1 MILIKPDR
9 KTTKSRDSTYNP
21 LMRRKKKGSKQH
33 SGRALLTL
41 TSVEGR
47 GLGGGQQGAEGSTL
61 RITAVAVGQHHS
73 DAAVQGDPGPHAC
86 VPPSRSR
93 QCGKTS
99 PQGGMPSFW
108 GPGQQ
113 SKNGGQP
120 GAMPRGELC
129 TVSFRER
136 RWGANTKF
144 LQSRTLLLFLS
155 S

>member
-1 MILIKPDR
+1 MLLYGFRMILIKPDR
-9 KTTKSRDSTYNP
+9 KTTKSRHSTYNP
-21 LMRRKKKGSKQH
+21 LMRKKKKGSKQH

-41 TSVEGR
+41 PSVEGR
-47 GLGGGQQGAEGSTL
+47 GLGGGQQGTEGSTL

-73 DAAVQGDPGPHAC
+73 KVAIQGDPGHNAY

-113 SKNGGQP
+113 SKNGGQT
-120 GAMPRGELC
+120 GAMPCGELC
-129 TVSFRER
+129 TKSQ
-136 RWGANTKF
+136 
-144 LQSRTLLLFLS
+144 LQRKKVMNKH
-155 S
+155 